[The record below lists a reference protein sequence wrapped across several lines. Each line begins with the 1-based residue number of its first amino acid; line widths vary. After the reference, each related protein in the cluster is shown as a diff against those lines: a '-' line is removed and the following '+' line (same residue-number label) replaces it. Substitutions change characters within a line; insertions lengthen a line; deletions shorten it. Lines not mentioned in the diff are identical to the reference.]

1 MTVYVGSG
9 QPVFEFILPDEC
21 IEEANTVIDDWL
33 KLDKPSPEASNVV
46 ARQTDWDMKMPK
58 CESYVNLCCKMIAN
72 LIYNAG
78 GRVYGGLN
86 DGTTDVE
93 YFAKDIWGADY
104 KQGDYVKPHCHFPA
118 DFAAVGYLKIDDGAS
133 PIIFYGR
140 NPYYVSARQLLILDA
155 KMQHEV
161 PVTSAGRR
169 CFAMNLYKKAGTF

>member
-118 DFAAVGYLKIDDGAS
+118 DFAAVGYLKIDDLS
-133 PIIFYGR
+133 
-140 NPYYVSARQLLILDA
+140 LI
-155 KMQHEV
+155 HI
-161 PVTSAGRR
+161 
-169 CFAMNLYKKAGTF
+169 